1 MRHQGSIPGTPQSSD
16 GDEED
21 PGARHEAEEGDD
33 MIHEYEDRKQTNQ
46 LWTVSVP
53 TKRNSDSE
61 DKAGG
66 RSTIRTTQRNGK
78 EESNGHQGFVPGTPP
93 SSDNDD
99 ENPGAGGA
107 TGRRNG
113 LNGVIEIPFPFA
125 FRRTV

>member
-1 MRHQGSIPGTPQSSD
+1 
-16 GDEED
+16 
-21 PGARHEAEEGDD
+21 

-46 LWTVSVP
+46 LRTVAEP
-53 TKRNSDSE
+53 TKRNSDSG

-66 RSTIRTTQRNGK
+66 RITIQTTHRNGK
-78 EESNGHQGFVPGTPP
+78 EQSNGHQGFVPGTPP
-93 SSDNDD
+93 SSDNDK

-125 FRRTV
+125 FRRAVW